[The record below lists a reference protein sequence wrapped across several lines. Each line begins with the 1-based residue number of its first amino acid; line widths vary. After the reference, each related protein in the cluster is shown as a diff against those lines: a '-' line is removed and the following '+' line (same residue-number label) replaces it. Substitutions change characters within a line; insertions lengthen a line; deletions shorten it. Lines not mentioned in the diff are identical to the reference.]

1 MTTNQMLEGCR
12 KGDPE
17 ARREL
22 YEWLAARMF
31 GVVRRY
37 VNDRATA
44 EDLLHDGFV
53 TLFTRI
59 GDYRGE
65 GSFEGWCRRIFVNTA
80 LGWLRKSTPMWSED
94 YSEVPASSRQ
104 VAADAVEKISAE
116 ELMKCID
123 QLPVGY
129 RTILNLYAV
138 EGYSHAE
145 IAMKMGISENTSRS
159 QYSRAR
165 AKLLEIVERDLEYE
179 KGEI

>member
-1 MTTNQMLEGCR
+1 
-12 KGDPE
+12 
-17 ARREL
+17 
-22 YEWLAARMF
+22 
-31 GVVRRY
+31 
-37 VNDRATA
+37 
-44 EDLLHDGFV
+44 
-53 TLFTRI
+53 
-59 GDYRGE
+59 
-65 GSFEGWCRRIFVNTA
+65 
-80 LGWLRKSTPMWSED
+80 
-94 YSEVPASSRQ
+94 
-104 VAADAVEKISAE
+104 
-116 ELMKCID
+116 MKCID

>member
-1 MTTNQMLEGCR
+1 MLEGCR

-22 YEWLAARMF
+22 YERLAARMF

-65 GSFEGWCRRIFVNTA
+65 GSF
-80 LGWLRKSTPMWSED
+80 
-94 YSEVPASSRQ
+94 
-104 VAADAVEKISAE
+104 
-116 ELMKCID
+116 
-123 QLPVGY
+123 
-129 RTILNLYAV
+129 
-138 EGYSHAE
+138 
-145 IAMKMGISENTSRS
+145 
-159 QYSRAR
+159 
-165 AKLLEIVERDLEYE
+165 
-179 KGEI
+179 

>member
-12 KGDPE
+12 NGDPE

-22 YEWLAARMF
+22 YEWLAGRMF

-80 LGWLRKSTPMWSED
+80 LGWIRKSSPVWSED
-94 YSEVPASSRQ
+94 YSEVPAASRQ
-104 VAADAVEKISAE
+104 VAADAVEKISADD
-116 ELMKCID
+116 LMKCID
-123 QLPVGY
+123 QLPSGY

-138 EGYSHAE
+138 EGYTHAE
-145 IAMKMGISENTSRS
+145 IAMKLGISENTSRS

-165 AKLLEIVERDLEYE
+165 VKLLEIVERDLEYE